1 MANERNLVPNTERS
15 QAERRENARKAGKA
29 SGKARQQKRTFRQV
43 FAALLP
49 QSVEVDDIESIA
61 QLAQEGGQISAQ
73 EAIAM
78 AIICKA
84 MKGDTTAFS
93 AIRDTVGEKPGQ
105 KLESKIDGGLTI
117 KLAPEVDE
125 YAQ

>member
-1 MANERNLVPNTERS
+1 MPNTERS

-49 QSVEVDDIESIA
+49 QSVEVEDIESIA